1 MQINRM
7 VWLIRERTKLMNE
20 LRFEGRI
27 DRITIKNKKV
37 IKFTLINTKNKR
49 ITGTVFNS
57 QITRHIYERLE
68 ELLGQTVTITGEVY
82 ETSYQD
88 KKTNQWIN
96 GYCVCVYKLEEE
108 EELAF

>member
-1 MQINRM
+1 
-7 VWLIRERTKLMNE
+7 MNE

-27 DRITIKNKKV
+27 DRITIKNDKV
-37 IKFTLINTKNKR
+37 IKFTLINRKNRK

-57 QITRHIYERLE
+57 QTTRHIYEKVEKLI
-68 ELLGQTVTITGEVY
+68 GQTVTITGEMY

-88 KKTNQWIN
+88 KKTNQWVN
-96 GYCVCVYKLEEE
+96 GYCVCVNKLEEQ